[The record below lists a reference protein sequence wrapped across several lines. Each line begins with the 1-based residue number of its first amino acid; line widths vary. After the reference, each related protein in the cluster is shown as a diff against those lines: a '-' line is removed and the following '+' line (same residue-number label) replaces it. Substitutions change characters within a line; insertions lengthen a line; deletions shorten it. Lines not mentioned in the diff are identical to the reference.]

1 MKTFFRIILIA
12 GLAYFAESL
21 LPWWSVVIVSFLVVL
36 AIPAQSSWNA
46 YFSGFFGVGLLWVT
60 FSWMI
65 NNETYAI
72 LTTKIAELF
81 HMSNPVV
88 MVFLAGFIGGFVGGF
103 AALSGNYFRKLF
115 EKKSTGYYY

>member
-12 GLAYFAESL
+12 GLAYLTESF

-36 AIPAQSSWNA
+36 AIPAKSSWNA
-46 YFSGFFGVGLLWVT
+46 YFSGFFGVGLLWVI

-65 NNETYAI
+65 NNETNAI

-81 HMSNPVV
+81 HMSNPEV
-88 MVFLAGFIGGFVGGF
+88 MVFLAGFIGGMVGGF
-103 AALSGNYFRKLF
+103 AALSGNYFRKIF